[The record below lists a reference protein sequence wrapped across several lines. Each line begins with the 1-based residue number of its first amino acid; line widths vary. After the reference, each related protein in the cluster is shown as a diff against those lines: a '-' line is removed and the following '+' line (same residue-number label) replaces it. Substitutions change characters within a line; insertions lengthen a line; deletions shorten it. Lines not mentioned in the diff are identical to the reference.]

1 MRLIDTIYDLILE
14 ASPKAIYDKY
24 YSKID
29 FNEFVRI
36 ISLDSRSKVDPNAE
50 DDKKVLRIGKYS
62 KILLKLFKEGKL
74 KPEDYPKAKEYLDLV
89 YKHQVAV
96 DQNKIKDL
104 SDLFNIVQ
112 KYYKQDSD
120 KTVFELIPT
129 LSEDDYELLHSGD
142 NWVIYKP
149 KSEKGAAVLGHN
161 TQWCTSW
168 GPYST
173 NKSYVD
179 RKNHFSHHNDRG
191 ELYVIIKRNEP
202 QTKYQFHFETKQF
215 MDRTDTQVNTPDF
228 FRSYREVTKFF
239 YPSLFDDTPVED
251 YELNRMDFLPDNDIS
266 ILVDRQIGETD
277 NELVRLLVDEE
288 GDELAET
295 LYDKFV
301 VDDNITDIEYSSR
314 DGKLI
319 FKVNELGDD
328 TETTRNALDA
338 YKSESDPYS
347 NTSEYLRSDI
357 ADSGDD
363 DWLKETLTPLLKKFY
378 EQEQPLY
385 VETVDEFVKL
395 MFDVH
400 FEGLVDDF
408 ADEYAYLN
416 EDAVRSA
423 NQAEENKITKY
434 IDIGDDYQK
443 FEITIAPSRLA
454 LFISQEKITQITDS
468 MSLFDAYCDS
478 KDLNYDYENP
488 MWEIMLEYPTFKD
501 MKSHLEG
508 YSEKLR
514 EEFEQSPDCSKKRQ
528 ELIKILEKNFRN
540 YGYGNR
546 RSYIF
551 SNESVEVTA
560 EGKYN
565 CEKDGVLTTVVIKKN
580 NERFQGY
587 ISLEKL
593 VDYITTEPLLE
604 KN

>member
-1 MRLIDTIYDLILE
+1 MKLIDTIYDLLLE

-29 FNEFVRI
+29 FDEFVRI
-36 ISLDSRSKVDPNAE
+36 ISLDSRSKINPDVE

-89 YKHQVAV
+89 YKHQVSV

-112 KYYKQDSD
+112 KYYTQDTD

-129 LSEDDYELLHSGD
+129 LSKDDYELLFSGE
-142 NWVIYKP
+142 NWIIYKP

-173 NKSYVD
+173 NKSYTD

-191 ELYVIIKRNEP
+191 ELYVVVRRNDP
-202 QTKYQFHFETKQF
+202 QTKFQFHFETKQF
-215 MDRTDTQVNTPDF
+215 MSKTDTQINTSEF
-228 FRSYREVTKFF
+228 FSSYREVTKFF
-239 YPSLFDDTPVED
+239 FPSVFDDTPVD
-251 YELNRMDFLPDNDIS
+251 NYELDRMDFLPDSDIAV
-266 ILVDRQIGETD
+266 LVNKQIGQTD
-277 NELVRLLVDEE
+277 NELVKTLIDED
-288 GDELAET
+288 GDEMVNILDT
-295 LYDKFV
+295 KFV
-301 VDDNITDIEYSSR
+301 SDDNIVDIEY
-314 DGKLI
+314 DYKTGKLI
-319 FKVNELGDD
+319 FKVAELGSD
-328 TETTRNALDA
+328 TEITKTALDG

-357 ADSGDD
+357 SDSGDD
-363 DWLKETLTPLLKKFY
+363 DWMKETLTPILTKFY
-378 EQEQPLY
+378 EQELPLY
-385 VETVDEFVKL
+385 VETAEEFVKL
-395 MFDVH
+395 MFDIH
-400 FEGLVDDF
+400 FDGIVEDF

-434 IDIGDDYQK
+434 IDIDDDHKQ
-443 FEITIAPSRLA
+443 FDITITPSRLA
-454 LFISQEKITQITDS
+454 LFISREKITKITDS

-488 MWEIMLEYPTFKD
+488 MWEIVLEYPTLKE
-501 MKSHLEG
+501 MKTHLEG
-508 YSEKLR
+508 YSEKVG
-514 EEFEQSPDCSKKRQ
+514 EEFEQTPDCMKKRK
-528 ELIKILEKNFRN
+528 ELSKILDKYFQNF
-540 YGYGNR
+540 GYPG
-546 RSYIF
+546 RSYF
-551 SNESVEVTA
+551 FKNDSVEVSSD
-560 EGKYN
+560 GKYD
-565 CEKDGVLTTVVIKKN
+565 CKKDGVSTTVVIKKS
-580 NERFQGY
+580 NERFSGH

-593 VDYITTEPLLE
+593 VDYITIEPLLE